1 MLGLLKLLLLYSIK
15 NETNLHAFNIIKYKF
30 VVIPTFVSQTND
42 ALVASLLRLPENKV
56 HIEEAE
62 RSLKKK
68 EKYSEL
74 IILYEKKGLHEK
86 GEPV

>member
-1 MLGLLKLLLLYSIK
+1 
-15 NETNLHAFNIIKYKF
+15 
-30 VVIPTFVSQTND
+30 
-42 ALVASLLRLPENKV
+42 LLRLPENKV

>member
-1 MLGLLKLLLLYSIK
+1 MVMLLFLIVFLEQNALVYLYYYMNWSGF
-15 NETNLHAFNIIKYKF
+15 LFMF
-30 VVIPTFVSQTND
+30 LQTND
-42 ALVASLLRLPENKV
+42 ALVASLLRLKDNNI

-62 RSLKKK
+62 RSLKKR

-86 GEPV
+86 GGC